1 MSEEETGSRE
11 QVSRWEQ
18 EIARHVVQ
26 INRVKEEIQEPDQR
40 KRLLTEYVDASVA
53 CAENITRVMGQNY
66 ALRVLC
72 EAYLK
77 MRRD

>member
-1 MSEEETGSRE
+1 MKQEETSSQE
-11 QVSRWEQ
+11 QVTAWER
-18 EIARHVVQ
+18 EITQHVME
-26 INRVKEEIQEPDQR
+26 INRVKMEVQEPDQR
-40 KRLLTEYVDASVA
+40 KRLLAEYVDASVA